1 MTHASSKR
9 GQVVAHRGCFAN
21 LLALVGASMD
31 PSLRGADDL
40 LHPFALLRETR
51 PSRNT
56 CPPPDASHRRRPR
69 LLYLQRT
76 RAVRAPHHRKPVA
89 VAIPVA
95 QSEAVAAPTAAG
107 LVETRHLAHLAVDPH
122 ADVSLDP
129 HHSPG
134 PIGGGANGP

>member
-31 PSLRGADDL
+31 PSLRGDDDL

-56 CPPPDASHRRRPR
+56 CPPPDASHRRRQR

-76 RAVRAPHHRKPVA
+76 RVVRAPHHRKTVA
-89 VAIPVA
+89 RSEEHTSEL
-95 QSEAVAAPTAAG
+95 QSLMRISYAVFC
-107 LVETRHLAHLAVDPH
+107 LK
-122 ADVSLDP
+122 
-129 HHSPG
+129 
-134 PIGGGANGP
+134 N

>member
-31 PSLRGADDL
+31 PSLRGDDDL

-56 CPPPDASHRRRPR
+56 CPPPDASHRRRQR

-76 RAVRAPHHRKPVA
+76 RAVRAPHHRTTVA
-89 VAIPVA
+89 VAIPVE
-95 QSEAVAAPTAAG
+95 QCEAVVADTTECIDQARARAS
-107 LVETRHLAHLAVDPH
+107 ETVNESRVGKKW
-122 ADVSLDP
+122 SR
-129 HHSPG
+129 
-134 PIGGGANGP
+134 

>member
-31 PSLRGADDL
+31 PSLRGDDDL

-51 PSRNT
+51 PSRTT
-56 CPPPDASHRRRPR
+56 CPPPDASHRRRQR

-76 RAVRAPHHRKPVA
+76 RVVRAPHHRKTVA

-95 QSEAVAAPTAAG
+95 QCERPEDRRGGKGCGSTCR
-107 LVETRHLAHLAVDPH
+107 TRG
-122 ADVSLDP
+122 
-129 HHSPG
+129 SPYNYKKNN
-134 PIGGGANGP
+134 I